1 MTRYLPENGAAR
13 ESGQGDP
20 AGSPD
25 VSDPSVTEPGAD
37 LDDAHSGH
45 SRAHETTAV
54 LAPDV
59 NAAIRV
65 HSPQLG
71 PQPPRPGPRPP
82 QPGPP
87 PPLVAASPVRTAP
100 RPEPS
105 ASPAETGEPTTGDPE
120 GKTTPVDPAT
130 RDAAT
135 AARFTGVAPPA
146 DSGPRTGPQPAAPP
160 SAGQASTR
168 YGAPPRRPG
177 TPPNAGPPAR
187 PQPAPPPRPS
197 APAWDTSAP
206 IPASGPWNP
215 GPAAA
220 HLRPDELVKSRTL
233 PPEMGWRKAVYV
245 STGHLLNL
253 GAGPA
258 ERTLR
263 DQIACIG
270 SNIPGNYTI
279 AVVSIKGGVGKTRT
293 TAGLGTVYATHRT
306 EPVLALDANPTYGS
320 LGRIV
325 DSRATASIREYL
337 ADEHVNTYPKARS
350 YTGKNRQGL
359 EVLAG
364 NQNVANPL
372 GLTDQLFNDALYGA
386 QRFYQLTV
394 VDCGNNIEHRVM
406 RGVLGAA
413 DALVIVGTMNYDG
426 AEAAEKT
433 IDWLTVRNMA
443 DLLRRSALVLNDVN
457 RCYNRDFFVKVR
469 ERLEPRVGGVT
480 LIPYDKHL
488 RDSAELDFDAL
499 RDRTQLAYL
508 ELAAWLAQGFAAPRA
523 GLR

>member
-1 MTRYLPENGAAR
+1 MDPEFMTRYLPEHGAAR
-13 ESGQGDP
+13 EPGDGDP
-20 AGSPD
+20 AGEPD
-25 VSDPSVTEPGAD
+25 LGDPSVTEPGAD
-37 LDDAHSGH
+37 LDDAQPEH

-54 LAPDV
+54 LPPDV
-59 NAAIRV
+59 NAAIRA
-65 HSPQLG
+65 HAPQPG

-87 PPLVAASPVRTAP
+87 PPGAGPQPVRIAP

-105 ASPAETGEPTTGDPE
+105 ATPIETDEQAAVDPDD
-120 GKTTPVDPAT
+120 KTTPVNPAT
-130 RDAAT
+130 RAAAT
-135 AARFTGVAPPA
+135 AARFAGAGRPA
-146 DSGPRTGPQPAAPP
+146 DSGPRTGPHPTAAQSAAQANARYGTGPQRPAAP
-160 SAGQASTR
+160 AA
-168 YGAPPRRPG
+168 
-177 TPPNAGPPAR
+177 
-187 PQPAPPPRPS
+187 PPRPS

-206 IPASGPWNP
+206 IPVSGPWNP
-215 GPAAA
+215 APAAA

-245 STGHLLNL
+245 STGHLVNL

-258 ERTLR
+258 ERALR
-263 DQIACIG
+263 DQIARIG

-293 TAGLGTVYATHRT
+293 AAGIGTVYATYRT

-320 LGRIV
+320 LGRII
-325 DSRATASIREYL
+325 DSRATASIREYM
-337 ADEHVNTYPKARS
+337 ADEQVNTYPKARS

-359 EVLAG
+359 EVLAA

-372 GLTDQLFNDALYGA
+372 ALSDQLFTDALYSA

-394 VDCGNNIEHRVM
+394 VDCGNHIEHRVM
-406 RGVLGAA
+406 RGVLNAA
-413 DALVIVGTMNYDG
+413 DSLVIVGTMNYDG

-433 IDWLTVRNMA
+433 IDWLTARNMHE
-443 DLLRRSALVLNDVN
+443 LLRRSALVLNDVN
-457 RCYNRDFFVKVR
+457 RCYHQDFFNKVR
-469 ERLEPRVGGVT
+469 ERLEPRVGGMT
-480 LIPYDKHL
+480 LIPFDKHL

-499 RDRTQLAYL
+499 RPRTRAAYI
-508 ELAAWLAQGFAAPRA
+508 ELAAWLAQGFDTART

>member
-1 MTRYLPENGAAR
+1 MDPEFMTRYLPEHGASR
-13 ESGQGDP
+13 ESGHGEP

-25 VSDPSVTEPGAD
+25 VSDPSVAEPGAD
-37 LDDAHSGH
+37 LDDVL

-59 NAAIRV
+59 NAAIRA
-65 HSPQLG
+65 HAPQS
-71 PQPPRPGPRPP
+71 GPRPP
-82 QPGPP
+82 Q
-87 PPLVAASPVRTAP
+87 PVRTAP

-105 ASPAETGEPTTGDPE
+105 TPPTETGGPTTGDPE
-120 GKTTPVDPAT
+120 DKTTPVDPAI
-130 RDAAT
+130 RAAAT
-135 AARFTGVAPPA
+135 AARFTGVARPA
-146 DSGPRTGPQPAAPP
+146 DSGPQTGPQTAAP
-160 SAGQASTR
+160 SAGHANPR
-168 YGAPPRRPG
+168 YG
-177 TPPNAGPPAR
+177 
-187 PQPAPPPRPS
+187 

-245 STGHLLNL
+245 STGHLVNL

-263 DQIACIG
+263 DQIARIG
-270 SNIPGNYTI
+270 ANIPGNYTI

-320 LGRIV
+320 LGRII
-325 DSRATASIREYL
+325 DSSATASLREYM
-337 ADEHVNTYPKARS
+337 ADEHVTTYPKARS

-372 GLTDQLFNDALYGA
+372 GLTDQLFNDALYSA

-406 RGVLGAA
+406 RGVLSAA

-433 IDWLTVRNMA
+433 LDWLTVRNMG

-457 RCYNRDFFVKVR
+457 RCYTRDFYMKVA

-480 LIPYDKHL
+480 MIPYDKHL

-499 RDRTQLAYL
+499 RDRTQLAYI

-523 GLR
+523 GL